1 MARVSVSLEL
11 NGQPCRLEGDAA
23 MPLLYALR
31 EQGHKGT
38 RFGCGAGQCGACHVL
53 IDGRSQ
59 PACDTP
65 LWSVA
70 GKQVTTVE
78 GLGQGGQPGVLQQA
92 FIDEQA
98 AQCGY
103 CLSGILVTARELLD
117 HNPDPTPAQVR
128 QALDGHLCRC
138 GTHNRIVRAVLR
150 AAAQLREGRA

>member
-1 MARVSVSLEL
+1 MAQVSVSLQL

-53 IDGRSQ
+53 IDGRSR

-65 LWSVA
+65 LA
-70 GKQVTTVE
+70 ALDGQQVTTVE
-78 GLGQGGQPGVLQQA
+78 GLAEGGAPGVLQQA
-92 FIDEQA
+92 FLDEQA

-103 CLSGILVTARELLD
+103 CLSGILITASELLAR
-117 HNPDPTPAQVR
+117 HSQPSAEQVR

-138 GTHNRIVRAVLR
+138 GSHQRIVRAVLL
-150 AAAQLREGRA
+150 AAQRMRGASA